1 MLSMKGCARAGIR
14 LTCDNRHA
22 LLKHLKRI
30 FADNPESAVPH
41 GYERRHLELSVATLL
56 HESTRVDLSELPE
69 EHATARRALVALFGL
84 AESECAALLEEGGR
98 RARQLTSYYGPVAAI
113 KREFD
118 LPQRIALVEHLWRIA
133 YADHKL
139 DPYEDHYVRKIA
151 HLLYVPNT
159 ETMLARGRAA
169 AG

>member
-1 MLSMKGCARAGIR
+1 MRSMKDCARAGIR
-14 LTCDNRHA
+14 LTYDNPHAA
-22 LLKHLKRI
+22 LLKHLKRV
-30 FADNPESAVPH
+30 FADSESAVPT
-41 GYERRHLELSVATLL
+41 GYERRHLELSVASLL

-69 EHATARRALVALFGL
+69 EHATARRALMALFGL

-118 LPQRIALVEHLWRIA
+118 LSQRIALVEHLWRIA
-133 YADHKL
+133 YADGKL
-139 DPYEDHYVRKIA
+139 DPYEDHYVRKIS

>member
-1 MLSMKGCARAGIR
+1 MRLTRACAPAGIQ
-14 LTCDNRHA
+14 LTCDNQHV

-30 FADNPESAVPH
+30 FAGNSETAVPH
-41 GYERRHLELSVATLL
+41 GYERRHLELPVASIL
-56 HESTRVDLSELPE
+56 HESTRVDLSERPE
-69 EHATARRALVALFGL
+69 EHAAARRALMALFGL

-113 KREFD
+113 KRDFD
-118 LPQRIALVEHLWRIA
+118 LPQRITLVEHLWRIA
-133 YADHKL
+133 YADGKL

-159 ETMLARGRAA
+159 QTMLARGRAA